1 MTVIVVKVTE
11 SSLENLCLACPHLRG
26 FIKNDI
32 MSAFVMKL
40 TACLLWFLR
49 NVISLGGKL
58 CDVILTAKATYPFI
72 CKMGVTIVHLLY
84 HLHTK

>member
-1 MTVIVVKVTE
+1 MTVSVVKVTE

-40 TACLLWFLR
+40 TACLLWFLYG
-49 NVISLGGKL
+49 ILLYGKL
-58 CDVILTAKATYPFI
+58 CDVIGYYMTDKAI
-72 CKMGVTIVHLLY
+72 LLQTIVRRECI
-84 HLHTK
+84 